1 MDAKAYDIAKQLEDA
16 SPMLAASI
24 WTNVAKDRALA
35 IEVHESLSPKAKVNL
50 AEKLAASQ
58 NTTF

>member
-1 MDAKAYDIAKQLEDA
+1 MTAEAYDIARQLEDA

-24 WTNVAKDRALA
+24 WTRVAEDRTLA
-35 IEVHESLSPKAKVNL
+35 IQVHAALEPTARIQLAKKL
-50 AEKLAASQ
+50 AESQ

>member
-1 MDAKAYDIAKQLEDA
+1 MTAKAYDIARQLEGA

-24 WTNVAKDRALA
+24 WTKVAEDRALA
-35 IEVHESLSPKAKVNL
+35 IQVHERLSPKARVELAKKL
-50 AEKLAASQ
+50 AESQ